1 MGASRGRTVVAIA
14 VCLLW
19 LSGCESS
26 TKLGDPFQ
34 AKPDAPQGVSSAP
47 DASAPGA
54 PSGEDPSST
63 GSVQPGARDAGAK
76 RSAGKDSDD
85 VSLGK
90 NYFNAGKFSLAER
103 HFRRALEL
111 HPRDLDSWIGL
122 AASYDRLRR
131 FELADRAYEQAIKIG
146 GATGEI
152 LNNRGYSYMLRGDHR
167 RARETLLEAQAQDP
181 GNAYIKN
188 NLELLE
194 ASVRKTKATQ

>member
-1 MGASRGRTVVAIA
+1 

-26 TKLGDPFQ
+26 TRLGDPFQ
-34 AKPDAPQGVSSAP
+34 QKPVAPHGVSAAP
-47 DASAPGA
+47 EAPAPGA
-54 PSGEDPSST
+54 PSGVDPSST
-63 GSVQPGARDAGAK
+63 GSLPPGGRDAGAK
-76 RSAGKDSDD
+76 RAAGKDSDD

-90 NYFNAGKFSLAER
+90 NYFNAGRFTLAER
-103 HFRRALEL
+103 HFRRAVEL